1 MSLHN
6 IVAPFTDFYFD
17 FISIGI
23 LLSDHAPTYTP
34 REMGKWANG
43 QPFLVIITMTLTR
56 RRPGQGTVRLS
67 GRAHKRPNELLSA
80 IKRSYKSII

>member
-23 LLSDHAPTYTP
+23 LLSDHAPSSLQQ
-34 REMGKWANG
+34 KWAT
-43 QPFLVIITMTLTR
+43 FSCDYYYDFDATTR
-56 RRPGQGTVRLS
+56 TRSARL
-67 GRAHKRPNELLSA
+67 GRDELINAQTSF
-80 IKRSYKSII
+80 

>member
-1 MSLHN
+1 MSWHN

-23 LLSDHAPTYTP
+23 LLSDHASYAQ
-34 REMGKWANG
+34 RNG

-56 RRPGQGTVRLS
+56 RPS
-67 GRAHKRPNELLSA
+67 DWGRAHKRPNELLSA

>member
-23 LLSDHAPTYTP
+23 LLSDHAPTYTAQ
-34 REMGKWANG
+34 EMGKWAT
-43 QPFLVIITMTLTR
+43 FSCDYYYDFDAATTR
-56 RRPGQGTVRLS
+56 TRHRPS
-67 GRAHKRPNELLSA
+67 RAGLINAQMSF
-80 IKRSYKSII
+80 

>member
-23 LLSDHAPTYTP
+23 LLSGHAPCAQTTTQ
-34 REMGKWANG
+34 RNG

-56 RRPGQGTVRLS
+56 RPS
-67 GRAHKRPNELLSA
+67 DWGRAHKRPNELLSA

>member
-23 LLSDHAPTYTP
+23 LLSDHAPHTLP
-34 REMGKWANG
+34 GKWANG

-56 RRPGQGTVRLS
+56 RPGQGSRSVS